1 MSNHR
6 DEYDEDQFETRRIK
20 VREKRA
26 RNEQNFKNMDPR
38 QLLEDEWGD
47 DEFYTSFE
55 RYQRKRK

>member
-1 MSNHR
+1 MSKHR
-6 DEYDEDQFETRRIK
+6 DEYDEDQFKTRRIK

-26 RNEQNFKNMDPR
+26 RCEQNFKNMDPR